1 MLLKGGEGMQQYYT
15 ISQFAKAMG
24 VTTMTVYRWI
34 EQGRVKTVEV
44 VGKRMISK
52 EQLQAKERE

>member
-1 MLLKGGEGMQQYYT
+1 MQQYYT

-52 EQLQAKERE
+52 EYLEAKERE

>member
-1 MLLKGGEGMQQYYT
+1 MLLKGGESMQQYYT